1 MWKTNFEYVDN
12 LSLLIIQKKSK
23 IIQYNMKKIIDWSWK
38 NYNDKQ
44 NKRNVKIYYKE
55 IKKRI

>member
-1 MWKTNFEYVDN
+1 
-12 LSLLIIQKKSK
+12 
-23 IIQYNMKKIIDWSWK
+23 MKKIIDWSWK

-44 NKRNVKIYYKE
+44 NKKNVKKHYKE